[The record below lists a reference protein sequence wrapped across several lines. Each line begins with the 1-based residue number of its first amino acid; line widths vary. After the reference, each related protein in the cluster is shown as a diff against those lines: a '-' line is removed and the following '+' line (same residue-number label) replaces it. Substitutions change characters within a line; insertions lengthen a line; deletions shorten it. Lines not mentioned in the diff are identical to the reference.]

1 MAEVGSFAV
10 SRPYGPVS
18 TSAIDAYVFS
28 RLIERVNYGMRVP
41 RLSADEADPR
51 VLAERIRSDVILGAH
66 PALDASTGAPVV
78 DPSTGRPEMRG
89 VAPEERFKRKFGDA
103 VFMSAAPG
111 LFHGDAADGVLR
123 ADGVASEDGVTTV
136 PGRGVTARTARAI
149 YESFLEANP
158 VSDGDALRGRTDRI
172 LGMYAAIR
180 AVVPDD
186 QCPEWLRRV
195 TDGAGDPEVQALA
208 AADLSGL
215 GDEFNAYLRAGVTP
229 MSPLHASLRGLSVF
243 QNGGNAI
250 QYSVGGADSFGARG
264 GSRDGTDWKLRTL
277 GETRGF
283 RVFDLNDEAASNVRV
298 YGTPEEAAR
307 GDDVDVHL
315 RDAREWVAER
325 SGAKALQAF
334 MTAEEYED
342 ITGSYGRRSW
352 LEGADGQF
360 MPESKI
366 RLVAGLMSRLYDEG
380 ITYSVERDDRPGQVK
395 IVFENGMSMRVID
408 PYDNGQ
414 YAGTRVYYKGLTVYY
429 NQILF
434 VPKKDGKVS
443 SKTSEYDAMTPELS
457 YQLVRA
463 AMGGVVEHQ
472 SETYHNDENMRI
484 LTSVAGES
492 RPDLGVERGEPIPEG
507 LVGTAAVAD
516 VPVLSVYFENQMSSK
531 AAEYSD
537 DPESPMYGAAY
548 VRECVESARGGVEDE
563 FDLERVVDAAMAY
576 RAERG
581 RYDRAVAA
589 YEAMTLADPDVA
601 AERPRVEDYD
611 LTEPEFSA
619 DPLVARYQQDFW
631 AGVTGAS
638 DLSDGIEEASPE
650 VVEGI
655 RACGDA
661 YRAGATRDELVAM
674 ARERVVSGVQDVLV
688 GNLTL
693 DDAGAPVSPADG
705 GDKFD
710 ASGVTRYMQSRF
722 GMFRRMDEL
731 VAAAR
736 AVRLSE
742 DYCKG
747 DGFTN
752 SGFTERLRRYAG
764 ERDVEKPSSGK
775 YYSRAAVD
783 AVARGETD
791 LSAYELSGPQ
801 PGFGYD
807 DAGLP
812 THWPMAQDGDPFVR
826 SMVSVVRDSMVRAG
840 CLEPADEDIQIDM
853 SGTVHYTAK
862 RSLLHANKAP
872 GMDGAKWDDVIG
884 EVGPFC
890 RQMGS
895 FVGNPEVGSERYD
908 VTYPGLFDDGKRLFV
923 PGNEGRIVPNKPGE
937 SLPYEARIRARSYPQ
952 VFAEAL
958 ERQLQLD
965 LLKKPYKNRPTV
977 TGTPTSVAYVTRH
990 LFDTRFPRD
999 FMEKDAKNGMSM
1011 ELREA
1016 IVATSRARLKINDQQ
1031 MTDAGRVALFRAT
1044 KNGSVDFLNDNFS
1057 SAILLTGGRNPA
1069 ILEPEGDDFFDP
1081 VLTGNGG
1088 AIGIRYL
1095 RADREV
1101 APDGRIVPRP
1111 DAEIEALRAAGR
1123 DPSRCDIMD
1132 YLIRSGRCPDNDAMD
1147 RAIMT
1152 GQGLLHGL
1160 RETEVVGVAQVS
1172 LGAMTLEDGIVV
1184 SDVFADGNPVLSAD
1198 DEPVMRSLTVG
1209 DKMECHGNKGVIGA
1223 VVRTRDKFVAD
1234 YVAGRRAEAEAAGT
1248 PLTERQALIHTRVA
1262 EDEYES
1268 MLLRTRHENPILARA
1283 MDMFNANPG
1292 LAVCMSPYSSVSRF
1306 NGGLAAEAMRPDRVA
1321 SDLRIPTYDADGFPV
1336 EDEFDVRHGCL
1347 GQVKMTILEQTA
1359 DSKTHYEMDG
1369 SENRSYGAQM
1379 TWALAAA
1386 DAQEVLKDSFAN
1398 NDRALVNLRE
1408 MLLAVGMDV
1417 DQAARIVPVDPS
1429 EGRGYRPQVVG
1440 EAEDGSPVYEERK
1453 VFQIPEPDLARA
1465 EADARAEFDAMTPE
1479 ARADALAGCA
1489 AKHSNAKYGRRS
1501 MPDGSVRPALTGEG
1515 FMKLPDDVR
1524 ATYERRYLAQ
1534 LARKYV
1540 DEQGREAMRAFDAF
1554 AQRSGGFIEI
1564 PFDIK
1569 YPGYSSDSDLFHTA
1583 ETFPGSGKFLLPV
1596 MSSRLRSGRE
1606 SVDGVSTTHDYTN
1619 QYMKIVKLAW
1629 DYSTA
1634 RKPDGAIRRLAPGLS
1649 AGGKEVSLPKIGK
1662 QTVDALA
1669 ANAPT
1674 QAQSEYA
1681 KITSDLERRRFSGK
1695 RNVFRANLM
1704 AAKQRNSVTSIWTP
1718 DPSLPVDAVRMG
1730 SRMMR
1735 ALGLDPDSTEDQYAL
1750 IHRDPVLQQSGIR
1763 YMRVIKDP
1771 EPDESKQ
1778 IIGLAVH
1785 PAGIPGGM
1793 DGDFDGDTAGGHKP
1807 GSRAARADAMRK
1819 LSVEANLLDM
1829 SAQVDD
1835 ADWALTDPR
1844 TGEKMPVFKLF
1855 VADGQD
1861 VAAGHAANPVLRER
1875 REELQRRVNLFE
1887 QAARLSE
1894 AGYPTPVTLPGE
1906 TEPCVVRERVA
1917 AGTTADGVRIRSV
1930 SELRREAMRDIDD
1943 YLLSCSLAGFGR
1955 SVISYEGPREHIQSI
1970 LDFVED
1976 GCKGSKGKVQT
1987 YAAHVGINYRADME
2001 NLDEVGFVHEDHRS
2015 VATREEN
2022 IGILKSKEFQQAYTG
2037 MGGQASIRGM
2047 KILMDI
2053 APDAST
2059 RVTKA
2064 MTQAIL
2070 QCKHDA
2076 EMADIYEKLLMGDCR
2091 EIWRSGE
2098 DGKYGVLTPEEFKER
2113 FRRTFNDEMKLG
2125 VSEYQLQRVTEAL
2138 TVDGK
2143 VMDIEGDEA
2152 LKFSSVLRQCA
2163 YGGTLETIQKIAR
2176 ETQAKLDAG
2185 EAAPGIFDVSE
2196 ATAALGEGNYHD
2208 YGRCLAGRRTR
2219 QNLENGGAAVIS
2231 ARDTQFV
2238 APTSNLVAELDDA
2251 RGSAEPR
2258 LRVTSGSRTW
2268 SQGGETRTRQNAV
2281 GQIFLEPESSVF
2293 KNKDNPE
2300 AGHLY
2305 YVDAG
2310 SRGASVSADDVL
2322 AAKLEFTHDVEFLS
2336 RVVADIPGANVR
2348 LASFGDRSGD
2358 WPVEEAGSRLTVPEG
2373 EREFTARLLA
2383 DGAADARSATKTFL
2397 ENEGADLALG
2407 VDPKSPY
2414 ALVYKT
2420 RSPSGEPQTITRLYS
2435 DPARMLEYTRY
2446 LAERVHEAWPDDEQS
2461 AHLEVVVPEDD
2472 LLTRY
2477 CCEAALTNG
2486 RGERMSVSKSAWLE
2500 RAGAELADK
2509 RAAEAAVAEAEARAV
2524 AEHAVGDKFVRAS
2537 GDVARGEAV
2546 AAEPVLELAPEAV
2559 AVPEAA
2565 SAVSVDP
2572 TGASS
2577 VSLSVEDARPG
2588 DGRMRQLFGPEYEA
2602 AMEMS
2607 AAAARDAAALGDD
2620 LMSGASSASGD
2631 IVVRNPPNV
2640 SVQGDIVVPEPE
2652 AASEQDGWQTAD
2664 FSSEADASGWA
2675 RGDVGRVTF
2684 TRRDG
2689 RGSSTTV
2696 HKKAGAMLGESMF
2709 SSWVCMAAGKT
2720 ASPKRVEVDVSYDV
2734 NDAALSADT
2743 AARVRRNM
2751 NRMHGHE
2758 FVMDVFRKCKA
2769 TKVGKVFCGDPRL
2782 GDTRDAT
2789 TGATMRFT
2797 ATDKSGASVTAYR
2810 GYDDVSEMERQAK
2823 FLAGVI
2829 ESRWP
2834 GAEAQNHKLTV
2845 ELDELNASF
2854 LENLQRGLREV
2865 SPHGVD
2871 VVVAGRERE
2880 ATGPAPSA
2888 GADERQAV
2896 GSSGGGNVERVVQS
2910 ADELEREAA
2919 AVAAASVEENKYD
2932 S

>member
-28 RLIERVNYGMRVP
+28 RLIERVNYGMRVS

-51 VLAERIRSDVILGAH
+51 VLAERIRSDVTFGAH
-66 PALDASTGAPVV
+66 PALDATTGAPVV
-78 DPSTGRPEMRG
+78 DPSTGRPAMRE
-89 VAPEERFKRKFGDA
+89 VKPEERFKRKFGDA
-103 VFMSAAPG
+103 VFMSAAPE
-111 LFHGDAADGVLR
+111 LFHGDAPDGVLR

-136 PGRGVTARTARAI
+136 PGRGVTARTSRAI
-149 YESFLEANP
+149 YEAFLEANP
-158 VSDGDALRGRTDRI
+158 ISDGDALRGRTDRI

-180 AVVPDD
+180 AVIPDD

-195 TDGAGDPEVQALA
+195 TDGAGEPEVQALA

-243 QNGGNAI
+243 QSGGNAI
-250 QYSVGGADSFGARG
+250 QYSIGDADSFSARSGA
-264 GSRDGTDWKLRTL
+264 SRDGTDWRIRSV

-283 RVFDLNDEAASNVRV
+283 RVYDLNDEAASNVRV
-298 YGTPEEAAR
+298 YRSPEEAVR

-334 MTAEEYED
+334 MTAEEYEN

-380 ITYSVERDDRPGQVK
+380 VSYSVERDDRPGQVK

-492 RPDLGVERGEPIPEG
+492 RPDLGIERGEPIPES
-507 LVGTAAVAD
+507 LAGTAAD

-531 AAEYSD
+531 AAEYSA

-548 VRECVESARGGVEDE
+548 VRECIESARGGVADE

-581 RYDRAVAA
+581 RYDRAMAA
-589 YEAMTLADPDVA
+589 YEAMTLADPDA
-601 AERPRVEDYD
+601 AVDRPRVEDYNFA
-611 LTEPEFSA
+611 EPEFSA

-631 AGVTGAS
+631 AGVTGAAAM
-638 DLSDGIEEASPE
+638 SDGIEEAAPE

-655 RACGDA
+655 RACGEA
-661 YRAGATRDELVAM
+661 YRAGASRDELVDM

-688 GNLTL
+688 GDLTL
-693 DDAGAPVSPADG
+693 DDAGAPVAPADG
-705 GDKFD
+705 GERFD
-710 ASGVTRYMQSRF
+710 ASGVTRYMRSRF

-731 VAAAR
+731 VAASR

-764 ERDVEKPSSGK
+764 ERDVETPSSGK
-775 YYSRAAVD
+775 YYSRAAVE

-812 THWPMAQDGDPFVR
+812 THWPMSQDGDPFVR

-840 CLEPADEDIQIDM
+840 CLEPSDEDIQIDM
-853 SGTVHYTAK
+853 LGTVHYTAK
-862 RSLLHANKAP
+862 RSLLHANRAP

-895 FVGNPEVGSERYD
+895 FVGNPEAGSERYD
-908 VTYPGLFDDGKRLFV
+908 VPYPGLFDDGTRLFV

-977 TGTPTSVAYVTRH
+977 TGSPTSVAYVTRH

-1044 KNGSVDFLNDNFS
+1044 KSGSVDFLNDNFS

-1069 ILEPEGDDFFDP
+1069 ILEPDGDEFFDP

-1101 APDGRIVPRP
+1101 APDGRIVPRSE
-1111 DAEIEALRAAGR
+1111 AEIEALRAAGR

-1160 RETEVVGVAQVS
+1160 RETDVVGVAQVS

-1184 SDVFADGNPVLSAD
+1184 SDVFAENNPVLSAD
-1198 DEPVMRSLTVG
+1198 DEPVMRPLTVG
-1209 DKMECHGNKGVIGA
+1209 DKMECHGNKGVVGA
-1223 VVRTRDKFVAD
+1223 VIRTRDKFVTD

-1248 PLTERQALIHTRVA
+1248 PLTERQVSIHTRVA

-1268 MLLRTRHENPILARA
+1268 LLLRTRQENPILARA

-1292 LAVCMSPYSSVSRF
+1292 LSVCMSPYSSVSRF
-1306 NGGLAAEAMRPDRVA
+1306 NGGLAAEAMRADRVA

-1336 EDEFDVRHGCL
+1336 EDEFDVRRGCL

-1386 DAQEVLKDSFAN
+1386 DAQEVLRDSFAN

-1453 VFQIPEPDLARA
+1453 VFSLPEPDLARA

-1489 AKHSNAKYGRRS
+1489 AKHSNAKYGRRTMS
-1501 MPDGSVRPALTGEG
+1501 DGFVRPALTGEG
-1515 FMKLPDDVR
+1515 FEKLPADVR

-1583 ETFPGSGKFLLPV
+1583 ETFPGSGRFLLPV

-1634 RKPDGAIRRLAPGLS
+1634 RKPDGAIRLLAPGLS
-1649 AGGKEVSLPKIGK
+1649 AGGKEVSLPRIGK

-1669 ANAPT
+1669 ANAAT

-1735 ALGLDPDSTEDQYAL
+1735 ALGLDPDATEDQYAL

-1807 GSRAARADAMRK
+1807 GSRAARADAMSK
-1819 LSVEANLLDM
+1819 LSVQANLLDM

-1844 TGEKMPVFKLF
+1844 TGARMPVFKLF

-1861 VAAGHAANPVLRER
+1861 VAAGHAADPSLRER
-1875 REELQRRVNLFE
+1875 RAELQRRVNLFE

-1894 AGYPTPVTLPGE
+1894 AGYPMPVTLPGE

-1917 AGTTADGVRIRSV
+1917 AGTTADGVRIRALSD
-1930 SELRREAMRDIDD
+1930 LRREAMHDIDD

-2076 EMADIYEKLLMGDCR
+2076 EMADIYERLLMGECR

-2098 DGKYGVLTPEEFKER
+2098 DGKYGVLTPGEFKER

-2143 VMDIEGDEA
+2143 VMDIEGEDA
-2152 LKFSSVLRQCA
+2152 LKFSSVLRRCA
-2163 YGGTLETIQKIAR
+2163 YGGTLETVQKIAR
-2176 ETQAKLDAG
+2176 ETQEKLDAG

-2219 QNLENGGAAVIS
+2219 QNLENGGVAVIS

-2238 APTSNLVAELDDA
+2238 APTSNLVAELEDA
-2251 RGSAEPR
+2251 RDVSEPR

-2268 SQGGETRTRQNAV
+2268 SQGGQTRTRQNAV

-2293 KNKDNPE
+2293 RDRGNPE

-2336 RVVADIPGANVR
+2336 RVTADIPGADVR
-2348 LASFGDRSGD
+2348 LASFGAESGD
-2358 WPVEEAGSRLTVPEG
+2358 WPVDEAGARLTVPEG
-2373 EREFTARLLA
+2373 ERELAARLLA
-2383 DGAADARSATKTFL
+2383 DGAADARSATETFL
-2397 ENEGADLALG
+2397 RNDDADLALG
-2407 VDPKSPY
+2407 VDPKAPY

-2420 RSPSGEPQTITRLYS
+2420 RSPSGEPQTVTRLYS

-2486 RGERMSVSKSAWLE
+2486 RGEKMAVSRSAWLE
-2500 RAGAELADK
+2500 RAGAELAER
-2509 RAAEAAVAEAEARAV
+2509 RAAEAAAAEAEARVV
-2524 AEHAVGDKFVRAS
+2524 AEHSVGDKFVRAS
-2537 GDVARGEAV
+2537 GDVERSAP
-2546 AAEPVLELAPEAV
+2546 AAEPVVETASEGEAV
-2559 AVPEAA
+2559 
-2565 SAVSVDP
+2565 VSVDLS
-2572 TGASS
+2572 GASS
-2577 VSLSVEDARPG
+2577 APFSADEVVSG
-2588 DGRMRQLFGPEYEA
+2588 DGRLRQLFGPEYAA
-2602 AMEMS
+2602 AMAMS
-2607 AAAARDAAALGDD
+2607 DAAARDAAALGDD
-2620 LMSGASSASGD
+2620 LMSGEPSAAVPESGD

-2652 AASEQDGWQTAD
+2652 VSSAQDGWQTAD

-2675 RGDVGRVTF
+2675 SGDVGRVTF

-2689 RGSSTTV
+2689 LGSSTSV
-2696 HKKAGAMLGESMF
+2696 HRKAGAMLGESMF
-2709 SSWVCMAAGKT
+2709 NSWVCMAAGKT
-2720 ASPKRVEVDVSYDV
+2720 TSARRVDVDVSYDV

-2769 TKVGKVFCGDPRL
+2769 SGVGKVFCGDPRL

-2797 ATDKSGASVTAYR
+2797 ATDKRGTSVTAYR
-2810 GYDDVSEMERQAK
+2810 GYNDVAEMERQAK

-2834 GAEAQNHKLTV
+2834 GVEAQNHKLTI
-2845 ELDELNASF
+2845 ELDALNARF
-2854 LENLQRGLREV
+2854 LDDLQRGLREV

-2871 VVVAGRERE
+2871 VVVAGR
-2880 ATGPAPSA
+2880 S
-2888 GADERQAV
+2888 ERQTPARSAP
-2896 GSSGGGNVERVVQS
+2896 GANVETAVRS

-2919 AVAAASVEENKYD
+2919 VVAAASVEGNKYD